1 MWEGAADAAPV
12 EIDNPALLS
21 QGENQAP
28 AKRIAALIADQ
39 PRAQQQIKGI
49 AESGQLPPEITAGSI
64 AEFHVFNQP
73 GITDS
78 SLPQILGRF
87 RMTVKLRLVKAGG
100 VVEQLGVVSESEA
113 VLQAWA
119 TVYRDPAKYW
129 PLYELAEKLID
140 FEDYFR
146 RWRFNHVTTVERV
159 IGLKRGTGG
168 TSGVSYLR
176 RMLDVVLF
184 PELWKV
190 RTEM

>member
-39 PRAQQQIKGI
+39 SRAQQQIKGI

-64 AEFHVFNQP
+64 AEFHVFKQP

-113 VLQAWA
+113 VLQIGDGLLEGEALGKLHKA
-119 TVYRDPAKYW
+119 NQVPAASTAVAV
-129 PLYELAEKLID
+129 EEILAGID
-140 FEDYFR
+140 
-146 RWRFNHVTTVERV
+146 VERRAG
-159 IGLKRGTGG
+159 IGVQRAQSHELFARTHAA
-168 TSGVSYLR
+168 SGPVAL
-176 RMLDVVLF
+176 L
-184 PELWKV
+184 
-190 RTEM
+190 